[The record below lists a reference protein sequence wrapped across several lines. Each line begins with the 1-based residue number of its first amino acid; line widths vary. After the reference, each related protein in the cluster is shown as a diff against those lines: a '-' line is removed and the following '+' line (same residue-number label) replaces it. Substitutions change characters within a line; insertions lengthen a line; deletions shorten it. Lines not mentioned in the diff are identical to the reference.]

1 MAVFH
6 ALYTRW
12 LSDSYGKVLKDVCWN
27 DAYLTLGLEDQYIGI
42 GYNNKTHSPIL
53 LMHVGMLDMHKL
65 LPWPCHVLFDI
76 YVGRTASQSFY
87 MSQIGDYPFCQTF
100 FVHF

>member
-53 LMHVGMLDMHKL
+53 LMHVGMLDKHTFYSY
-65 LPWPCHVLFDI
+65 PCQMMLHI
-76 YVGRTASQSFY
+76 YAS
-87 MSQIGDYPFCQTF
+87 
-100 FVHF
+100 HAA